1 MAWEWG
7 RQGWGSWTD
16 LTPCPPLWKISKV
29 CFFEILIFSPW
40 TLALQSGNS
49 VLAILGPEKI
59 RLCFC
64 SQLDGLCS
72 FPYKKWGCS
81 HERTYMFKKTPQVI
95 LSFFSSRVSG
105 ASTVHSLV
113 SVFFPNP
120 TKGCYNIIYFVLYQ
134 PHYLSNFNDV
144 STFISH
150 LTTSYNIQ
158 HTIYILENEK
168 KYFEDN

>member
-7 RQGWGSWTD
+7 RQWWGSWTD

-29 CFFEILIFSPW
+29 CFFEILIFSPC

-113 SVFFPNP
+113 SVFFFP
-120 TKGCYNIIYFVLYQ
+120 TPPKAVITLFILSFINQTILVILMMCPHSSATWLQVIIF
-134 PHYLSNFNDV
+134 S
-144 STFISH
+144 IR
-150 LTTSYNIQ
+150 
-158 HTIYILENEK
+158 YI
-168 KYFEDN
+168 F